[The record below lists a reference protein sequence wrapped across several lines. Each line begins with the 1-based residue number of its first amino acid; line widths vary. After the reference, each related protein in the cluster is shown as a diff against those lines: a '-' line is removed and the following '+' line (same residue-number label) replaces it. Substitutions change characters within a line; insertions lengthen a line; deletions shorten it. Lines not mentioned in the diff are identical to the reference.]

1 MTQEDKKNFR
11 EETASKNEETQTRY
25 KNESETE
32 MSGKTMSQKV
42 KEAAA
47 KVKNSVNKEKS
58 SQKENEVENS
68 ENEIE
73 KLQQQLQEAQ
83 GDFLRARADLENYKR
98 RTQEELTLARDRA
111 ITSFV
116 LDILPAIDNFE
127 MSLKM
132 TDNKEMF
139 IKGVE
144 MIHSNLL
151 STLKEHKI
159 EDFEPQVGDEY
170 NPQEHEP
177 MLIENEEA
185 EEGKVLAVLQKGFKK
200 GDSIIR
206 PARVQMKKPK
216 EE

>member
-1 MTQEDKKNFR
+1 MTEEKKQN
-11 EETASKNEETQTRY
+11 TTSKNEENQAGY

-32 MSGKTMSQKV
+32 ASGKTISEKV
-42 KEAAA
+42 KNAAA
-47 KVKNSVNKEKS
+47 KVKDSIKKEKTAEE
-58 SQKENEVENS
+58 K
-68 ENEIE
+68 IE
-73 KLQQQLQEAQ
+73 ELEEQLREAQ

-98 RTQEELTLARDRA
+98 RTQEELVLARDRA

-116 LDILPAIDNFE
+116 QDLLPSIDNFE

-144 MIHSNLL
+144 MIHGNLI

-159 EDFEPQVGDEY
+159 ENFEPKVGDEY

-177 MLIENEEA
+177 MLIEDESA
-185 EEGKVLAVLQKGFKK
+185 EEGKVLAVIQKGFKK
-200 GDSIIR
+200 GETIIR
-206 PARVQMKKPK
+206 PAKVQMKKPR